1 MVGQSRS
8 QSSAGFDLER
18 PKRLVGLV
26 SDRRETTAASFQVP
40 WYVYQTQMGRL
51 RSSWRAE
58 PASEEKGVGGWLV
71 GGEGRE
77 ENKNKQR
84 LIVHKSRRSI
94 VSGEPP
100 AALADGV
107 PMKRSK
113 HGCRLGSAATHL
125 AGWVGRSPTCRSQE
139 LRNKAASGT
148 FPESSGFISPAQ
160 SVFKGEANLSSN
172 HICYC

>member
-1 MVGQSRS
+1 
-8 QSSAGFDLER
+8 
-18 PKRLVGLV
+18 
-26 SDRRETTAASFQVP
+26 
-40 WYVYQTQMGRL
+40 MGRL

-58 PASEEKGVGGWLV
+58 PASEERGG
-71 GGEGRE
+71 G
-77 ENKNKQR
+77 KNKQR
-84 LIVHKSRRSI
+84 LIVHKIRRSI

-100 AALADGV
+100 AALADGI

-113 HGCRLGSAATHL
+113 HGRRPGSAATHV
-125 AGWVGRSPTCRSQE
+125 AGWVGRSSTYRSQE

-148 FPESSGFISPAQ
+148 FPESTCPSGKEPAQ